1 VTAQPGRGPRLPI
14 SSYRLQ
20 VSADFTLDD
29 VAALADYVQSLGAD
43 WLYLSPLLQSTRG
56 STHGYDVVDHG
67 AVDAERGGAAAF
79 ERAVHAARAQNLGV
93 LVDIVPNHVGVADPA
108 QNRMWWLLLRDGA
121 DGEARD
127 WFDVDWAFGGGRV
140 RLPVLGDELAQVI
153 ADGHVALLPNG
164 VKADGD
170 DSQPEPGPAVRVYET
185 VYPLREGS
193 IPPADSD
200 PSAPAVIQAVL
211 DAQHYELMHW
221 RRADAE
227 LNYRRF
233 FAVNTLAAIRVE
245 NDRVFDES
253 HREIVRWVREGL
265 ADGIRVDHPDGL
277 ADPGGYLDRLAA
289 ATDHAPVWVEKILEG
304 DEQLPVSWQAAGTT
318 GYDALAS
325 IDRVLVDPAGRA
337 ALGALDASLRG
348 ESVEG
353 TQLEPL
359 DWHALIRRTKRTIAD
374 TILRSE
380 VLRLERE
387 LPARASGEHG
397 IENAADA
404 LAELLACFPVYRS
417 YLPVGREHLDQAV
430 AAARASRPDLDA
442 AISALEPLLADPEQ
456 PVAQRFQQTS
466 GMVMAKGVEDTAFYR
481 VSRLASLT
489 EVGADPAEFAVDVD
503 EFHRRQALRQ
513 AAYPASL
520 TTLSTHDTKRGE
532 DTRARIHVLAE
543 VPDAWQSL
551 LGELRA
557 GAPMG
562 DGPFENLLWESLV
575 GAWPVEADRA
585 HAYAEKASRE
595 AGTATTWTEPNTDF
609 EDRMHAAIDAVL
621 GGGMLTELVNDF
633 VAAIAPAGWS
643 NGLAAK
649 LLQLTGPG
657 VPDVYQGSE
666 LWETSLVDPD
676 NRRPVDYAER
686 RSLLARLDEGWLPD
700 IDASGAAKML
710 VTSRALR
717 ARRDRA
723 ELFTRYAPLP
733 VIGEAAQHAIA
744 LDRGGAV
751 TVATRLPIGL
761 EARGGFG
768 DTVIVLPQRPVIDVL
783 SGRHYD
789 GGELRLDDLLR
800 PLPVALL
807 LEVER

>member
-1 VTAQPGRGPRLPI
+1 MTAETRRGPRLPV
-14 SSYRLQ
+14 STYRLQ
-20 VSADFTLDD
+20 VTADFDLDA
-29 VAALADYVQSLGAD
+29 VAALADYVRSLGAD
-43 WLYLSPLLQSTRG
+43 WLYLSPLLQATRG
-56 STHGYDVVDHG
+56 SSHGYDVVDHG
-67 AVDAERGGAAAF
+67 SVDGERGGAAVF
-79 ERAVHAARAQNLGV
+79 ERAVRAARAEQLGV

-108 QNRMWWLLLRDGA
+108 QNRMWWILLRDGA
-121 DGEARD
+121 DGEAAA
-127 WFDVDWAFGGGRV
+127 WFDVDWAFGAGRV
-140 RLPVLGDELAQVI
+140 RLPVLGDELPQVI
-153 ADGHVALLPNG
+153 ADGHVTLLPDG
-164 VKADGD
+164 VPSDEGGD
-170 DSQPEPGPAVRVYET
+170 APAQPEPGPAVRVYET

-193 IPPADSD
+193 IPPTDSD
-200 PSAPAVIQAVL
+200 PTAPSVIQAVL

-245 NDRVFDES
+245 NDAVFDES

-277 ADPGGYLDRLAA
+277 LDPGGYLDRLAEV
-289 ATDHAPVWVEKILEG
+289 TDHAPVWVEKILEG
-304 DEQLPVSWQAAGTT
+304 DEQLPVAWQAAGTT

-337 ALGALDASLRG
+337 ALGALDATLRG
-348 ESVEG
+348 DD
-353 TQLEPL
+353 TPL
-359 DWHALIRRTKRTIAD
+359 DWHALIRRTKRKVAD

-380 VLRLERE
+380 VLRLDRE
-387 LPARASGEHG
+387 LPAAASGEHP
-397 IENAADA
+397 IDDAADA

-417 YLPVGREHLDQAV
+417 YLPVGAEHLAEAV

-442 AISALEPLLADPEQ
+442 AITALEPLLADPQQ
-456 PVAQRFQQTS
+456 PVARRFQQTS

-489 EVGADPAEFAVDVD
+489 EVGADPAEFSVDVD
-503 EFHRRQALRQ
+503 EFHRRQAMRQ

-532 DTRARIHVLAE
+532 DTRARIHVLSE
-543 VPDAWQSL
+543 VPEAWASVL
-551 LGELRA
+551 AALRE
-557 GAPMG
+557 GAPIG

-575 GAWPVEADRA
+575 GAWPVEAERA

-595 AGTATTWTEPNTDF
+595 AGTSTTWTEPNTDF
-609 EDRMHAAIDAVL
+609 EERMHAAIDTVL
-621 GGGMLTELVNDF
+621 GGGELTDLVDDF
-633 VAAIAPAGWS
+633 VAAIAFAGRS

-657 VPDVYQGSE
+657 VPDIYQGSE

-676 NRRPVDYAER
+676 NRRPVDYDER
-686 RSLLARLDEGWLPD
+686 RALLARLDEGWLPD
-700 IDASGAAKML
+700 VDEAGAAKLL
-710 VTSRALR
+710 VTSRAAR
-717 ARRDRA
+717 ARRDRP

-733 VIGEAAQHAIA
+733 VIGEAARHAIA
-744 LDRGGAV
+744 VDRGGAV
-751 TVATRLPIGL
+751 AIATRLPVGL
-761 EARGGFG
+761 DGRGGFG
-768 DTVIVLPQRPVIDVL
+768 DTVIVLPHRPIVDAFT
-783 SGRHYD
+783 GRRYD

-800 PLPVALL
+800 PYPVALL
-807 LEVER
+807 LEEER

>member
-1 VTAQPGRGPRLPI
+1 MITDARRGHRLPV
-14 SSYRLQ
+14 STYRLQ
-20 VSADFTLDD
+20 VTADFDLDE
-29 VAALADYVQSLGAD
+29 VAALADYVTELGAD
-43 WLYLSPLLQSTRG
+43 WLYLSPLLQATRG
-56 STHGYDVVDHG
+56 SSHGYDVVDHG
-67 AVDAERGGAAAF
+67 AVDVERGGAAAL
-79 ERAVHAARAQNLGV
+79 ERAVHAARARQLGV

-121 DGEARD
+121 DGEAAA
-127 WFDVDWAFGGGRV
+127 WFDVDWAFGAGRV
-140 RLPVLGDELAQVI
+140 RLPVLGDELSQVI
-153 ADGHVALLPNG
+153 ADGHVALLPRG
-164 VKADGD
+164 VD
-170 DSQPEPGPAVRVYET
+170 DQPEPGAAVRVYDT
-185 VYPLREGS
+185 LYPLRT
-193 IPPADSD
+193 DSALSD
-200 PSAPAVIQAVL
+200 DDDLSSAATITRIL

-245 NDRVFDES
+245 NDAVFAES

-277 ADPGGYLDRLAA
+277 LDPGGYLDRLAEV
-289 ATDHAPVWVEKILEG
+289 TDHAPVWVEKILEG
-304 DEQLPVSWQAAGTT
+304 DEQLPVAWQAAGTT

-337 ALGALDASLRG
+337 ALGALDAQLRG
-348 ESVEG
+348 DD
-353 TQLEPL
+353 TPL
-359 DWHALIRRTKRTIAD
+359 DWHALIRRTKRKVAD

-387 LPARASGEHG
+387 LPAPASGEHP
-397 IENAADA
+397 IDDAADA

-417 YLPVGREHLDQAV
+417 YLPVGAEYLAEAV

-442 AISALEPLLADPEQ
+442 AITALEPLLADPEQ
-456 PVAQRFQQTS
+456 PVARRFQQTS

-489 EVGADPAEFAVDVD
+489 EVGADPAEFSVDVD
-503 EFHRRQALRQ
+503 EFHRRQAMRQ

-543 VPDAWQSL
+543 VPEAWQTL
-551 LGELRA
+551 LTELREA
-557 GAPMG
+557 APIG

-575 GAWPVEADRA
+575 GAWPVDAERA

-595 AGTATTWTEPNTDF
+595 AGTSTTWTEPNADF
-609 EDRMHAAIDAVL
+609 EERMHAAIDTVL
-621 GGGMLTELVNDF
+621 AGGALTDLVSDF

-676 NRRPVDYAER
+676 NRRPVDYEVR

-700 IDASGAAKML
+700 VDASGAAKLL

-717 ARRDRA
+717 ARRGRA

-733 VIGEAAQHAIA
+733 VIGEAARHAVA

-751 TVATRLPIGL
+751 TIATRLPVGL
-761 EARGGFG
+761 DARGGFG
-768 DTVIVLPQRPVIDVL
+768 DTRIVFPQRAVVDVL

-789 GGELRLDDLLR
+789 GGELRLDDVLR
-800 PLPVALL
+800 PYPVALL